1 MRYLVLSDVHANLPA
16 LEAVIAEAKARGF
29 DATIFL
35 GDAVG
40 YYPHAEEAVQRLIE
54 LDPVVRI
61 LGNHDSALLDLAQ
74 GDFGDHW
81 AAGIV
86 MNVLERQLVTLSGD
100 SLRFLQSLERRHVA
114 RGFEAAHGAL
124 SHDWE
129 YLSTLTTA
137 QANVGLMSEKLLFV
151 GHTHVPKLFATTSNG
166 SNDLWRTVSFRDARE
181 TSYRIPPLARVIANP
196 GAVGQPRDQVPLAS
210 YFIFDAAAGVI
221 HHHRVDYDLK
231 SVQLD
236 VVAAGYPE
244 MLASRLE
251 AGR

>member
-16 LEAVIAEAKARGF
+16 LDAVIGHAKKQGF

-54 LDPVVRI
+54 LDPAVRI
-61 LGNHDSALLDLAQ
+61 LGNHDSALLELVS
-74 GDFGDHW
+74 GDQSDHW

-100 SLRFLQSLERRHVA
+100 SLRFLHALVPRHAQS
-114 RGFEAAHGAL
+114 GFEAAHGAL
-124 SHDWE
+124 VQPWD
-129 YLSTLTTA
+129 YLSTVTAA
-137 QANVGLMSEKLLFV
+137 QANVGLMTEKLLFV
-151 GHTHVPKLFATTSNG
+151 GHTHVPKVFATVSHG
-166 SNDLWRTVSFRDARE
+166 PHELWRTVTFRERGGS
-181 TSYRIPPLARVIANP
+181 SYRLPPLARVIANP
-196 GAVGQPRDQVPLAS
+196 GAVGQPRDQIPLAS
-210 YFIFDAAAGVI
+210 YCILDRSSGVLM
-221 HHHRVDYDLK
+221 HHRVEYDIR
-231 SVQLD
+231 SVQAD

-251 AGR
+251 TGR